1 MAINFNADPYYD
13 DFDETKNFHRILF
26 KPGVA
31 VQARELTQLQT
42 SIQNQIKRFGDNIFK
57 EGTIVHGGERAYD
70 RNYEAVKLQASYND
84 GTTTYN
90 ANTELTGLIGDE
102 IYGITSGVRALVVNV
117 VASNTAGDPPTI
129 YVKYTNSGTNKQ
141 TYTFADNEVIINSF
155 NNKKFKSLVT
165 NATAIGTAYT
175 ITAGVA
181 YVKGYFVYFPRQ
193 TLILNKYEN
202 IDTAIVV
209 FNVNESIRT
218 FTQDSTLLDPAS
230 GSYNFAAPGADR
242 YYIELVIGKKE
253 WQPTTIVDDDVIEL
267 ARIQGSNI
275 IKENKNTEYAVLQD
289 TLARRTYDESGDYI
303 VRPFDIKVIEHLQS
317 PTQRL
322 GYYTA
327 ARGGT
332 GDKFVAQISAGKA
345 YVQGYE
351 VEGIK
356 TSIISADKARDTA
369 SVTNG
374 SVFIPFGN
382 SIDITNVFDTLTN
395 PEEFTRVDLYN
406 RYVATPGSI
415 AGAGTKIGTARVSNI
430 QYISGTVGSTASV
443 YRAYL
448 FDIQMESGFSFTKD
462 VKALYQDSG
471 AVKPLDFTA
480 DVAPTNTLLTG
491 TISVTSGASAV
502 TGVGTRFTSQLRVG
516 DYISFGAQIGRVNNI
531 TNDLALVLG
540 ANALTTVSGA
550 NFFIQSVSIN
560 DQELNT
566 SIFPMPAPNIET
578 IDPTGVNTSYSV
590 RRAEANVTLSGGQLQ
605 VIANSNETF
614 SSFSTDN
621 YQAWNNTT
629 GAAID
634 IAGKLAFT
642 GINTIV
648 TLDLSSVGYTNET
661 ITFINTRQL
670 TSTAAD
676 KKTKTL
682 VANAT
687 LDKVTAGTAAV
698 SNISLEK
705 ADGYRLVSVVMDA
718 GSFATPAGTYT
729 VDITSRYTFDNGQRL
744 SHYAPASISLKSG
757 AALPTAPI
765 RITFDYFNH
774 SFDGTFFTVD
784 SYTALDYKD
793 IPTVTISGQTFVL
806 RDCVDFRPRMNDA
819 GTGFSGT
826 GGRISY
832 FPDFENDLITSYE
845 YYLPRI
851 DKLVLSRDG
860 ELTFIKGQSSL
871 KPKEPEAPTGT
882 MTLYIFKQKPYVF
895 DLKDDIEIVIVDN
908 RRYTMRGISK
918 LEERIKNVEYYTSL
932 NLLEQNAQNYQI
944 KDQDGLD
951 RFKNGFVV
959 DSFSGHGIGDVFN
972 NDYSVSIDFDK
983 EELRPM
989 AKTNMM
995 RLEEVNTS
1003 KVSRL
1008 ANGYVKVGDMITLP
1022 YKLQRF
1028 ISNNYN
1034 STTTELNPF
1043 KMISFAGKAYGIQQ
1057 DYWFEENILPDLYT
1071 NENGNYDSLK
1081 STAVAKG
1088 TYGTVWG
1095 GWEELY
1101 LGKAADGLT
1110 ESTLKYRAGKKYEV
1124 KEYTTN
1130 KTKTYVKSSAVI
1142 PKMRDINIDFHV
1154 VGLKPNTR
1162 IFVFFDNIN
1171 VTNDTHTLAQGAT
1184 QYNNDFSRFSDIMFA
1199 GQNVFSK
1206 DVLATDES
1214 GEVHLRFQYKS
1225 SKYDLNTGTYTI
1237 RVSDSADNNP
1247 DLESTGAS
1255 MTFTSSGELRNIVTE
1270 HVATRNARLIDSVVK
1285 EEDRI
1290 TNKVIQ
1296 KEITVIPVAVTGGNR
1311 SGAVVDAVTVVDE
1324 GTFICTGGKV
1334 LGPGG
1339 FCICPNGTL
1348 LDSSSGLCE
1357 DARTVDP
1364 AWIPSG
1370 TFIRSFCSGFDLYYV
1385 RANGIGGEL
1394 SPALIRENDVADC
1407 GYVAEAI
1414 SFPAAGTDL
1423 GFTFCRDFHS
1433 YHAYT
1438 DGKGGTYTAIYEQ
1451 QSVADCNFE
1460 VPINPDGCPNDGTF
1474 IESFCIDNDE
1484 VFYYADGSC
1493 GVTFTTSVG
1502 ACAPEVPY
1510 DNIITIRVG
1519 GTENDINNNAV
1530 IDVGEVDTVSIN
1542 DIVDPVGVID
1552 AIAGWVF
1559 GITLSEAQKAWV
1571 AAEAA
1576 AQNITA
1582 ATFSAATVSSEN
1594 ILADGRIDVID
1605 LSGNLI
1611 IPASYN
1617 AEAESVANFI
1627 AQMITEGAASNVSD
1641 SSAVTAINN
1650 SGGVGSAAA
1659 QTYITALAIQAT
1671 TAIANS
1677 GTTSADIWWKEVAD
1691 VSKSNG
1697 AV

>member
-1 MAINFNADPYYD
+1 
-13 DFDETKNFHRILF
+13 
-26 KPGVA
+26 
-31 VQARELTQLQT
+31 
-42 SIQNQIKRFGDNIFK
+42 
-57 EGTIVHGGERAYD
+57 
-70 RNYEAVKLQASYND
+70 
-84 GTTTYN
+84 
-90 ANTELTGLIGDE
+90 
-102 IYGITSGVRALVVNV
+102 
-117 VASNTAGDPPTI
+117 
-129 YVKYTNSGTNKQ
+129 
-141 TYTFADNEVIINSF
+141 
-155 NNKKFKSLVT
+155 
-165 NATAIGTAYT
+165 
-175 ITAGVA
+175 
-181 YVKGYFVYFPRQ
+181 
-193 TLILNKYEN
+193 
-202 IDTAIVV
+202 
-209 FNVNESIRT
+209 
-218 FTQDSTLLDPAS
+218 
-230 GSYNFAAPGADR
+230 
-242 YYIELVIGKKE
+242 
-253 WQPTTIVDDDVIEL
+253 
-267 ARIQGSNI
+267 
-275 IKENKNTEYAVLQD
+275 
-289 TLARRTYDESGDYI
+289 
-303 VRPFDIKVIEHLQS
+303 
-317 PTQRL
+317 
-322 GYYTA
+322 
-327 ARGGT
+327 
-332 GDKFVAQISAGKA
+332 
-345 YVQGYE
+345 
-351 VEGIK
+351 
-356 TSIISADKARDTA
+356 
-369 SVTNG
+369 
-374 SVFIPFGN
+374 
-382 SIDITNVFDTLTN
+382 
-395 PEEFTRVDLYN
+395 
-406 RYVATPGSI
+406 
-415 AGAGTKIGTARVSNI
+415 
-430 QYISGTVGSTASV
+430 
-443 YRAYL
+443 
-448 FDIQMESGFSFTKD
+448 
-462 VKALYQDSG
+462 
-471 AVKPLDFTA
+471 
-480 DVAPTNTLLTG
+480 
-491 TISVTSGASAV
+491 
-502 TGVGTRFTSQLRVG
+502 
-516 DYISFGAQIGRVNNI
+516 
-531 TNDLALVLG
+531 
-540 ANALTTVSGA
+540 
-550 NFFIQSVSIN
+550 
-560 DQELNT
+560 
-566 SIFPMPAPNIET
+566 
-578 IDPTGVNTSYSV
+578 
-590 RRAEANVTLSGGQLQ
+590 
-605 VIANSNETF
+605 
-614 SSFSTDN
+614 
-621 YQAWNNTT
+621 
-629 GAAID
+629 
-634 IAGKLAFT
+634 
-642 GINTIV
+642 
-648 TLDLSSVGYTNET
+648 
-661 ITFINTRQL
+661 
-670 TSTAAD
+670 
-676 KKTKTL
+676 
-682 VANAT
+682 
-687 LDKVTAGTAAV
+687 
-698 SNISLEK
+698 
-705 ADGYRLVSVVMDA
+705 
-718 GSFATPAGTYT
+718 
-729 VDITSRYTFDNGQRL
+729 
-744 SHYAPASISLKSG
+744 
-757 AALPTAPI
+757 
-765 RITFDYFNH
+765 
-774 SFDGTFFTVD
+774 
-784 SYTALDYKD
+784 
-793 IPTVTISGQTFVL
+793 
-806 RDCVDFRPRMNDA
+806 
-819 GTGFSGT
+819 
-826 GGRISY
+826 
-832 FPDFENDLITSYE
+832 
-845 YYLPRI
+845 
-851 DKLVLSRDG
+851 
-860 ELTFIKGQSSL
+860 
-871 KPKEPEAPTGT
+871 
-882 MTLYIFKQKPYVF
+882 
-895 DLKDDIEIVIVDN
+895 
-908 RRYTMRGISK
+908 
-918 LEERIKNVEYYTSL
+918 
-932 NLLEQNAQNYQI
+932 
-944 KDQDGLD
+944 
-951 RFKNGFVV
+951 
-959 DSFSGHGIGDVFN
+959 
-972 NDYSVSIDFDK
+972 
-983 EELRPM
+983 
-989 AKTNMM
+989 
-995 RLEEVNTS
+995 
-1003 KVSRL
+1003 
-1008 ANGYVKVGDMITLP
+1008 
-1022 YKLQRF
+1022 
-1028 ISNNYN
+1028 
-1034 STTTELNPF
+1034 
-1043 KMISFAGKAYGIQQ
+1043 MISFAGKAYGIQQ

-1348 LDSSSGLCE
+1348 LDTSSGLCE

>member
-1 MAINFNADPYYD
+1 MTINFNADPYYD

-57 EGTIVHGGERAYD
+57 EGTIVYGGERAYD

-84 GTTTYN
+84 GTTTYI
-90 ANTELTGLIGDE
+90 ANTELAGLIGDE
-102 IYGITSGVRALVVNV
+102 IYGTTSGVRALVVNV
-117 VASNTAGDPPTI
+117 VASTTGGDPPTI
-129 YVKYTNSGTNKQ
+129 YVKYTNSGTDKQ
-141 TYTFADNEVIINSF
+141 TYTFADNEVIVNSF
-155 NNKKFKSLVT
+155 NNKKYKSLVT
-165 NATAIGTAYT
+165 NATAIGTSYT
-175 ITAGVA
+175 ITSGVA
-181 YVKGYFVYFPRQ
+181 YVKGYFVYFPLQ
-193 TLILNKYEN
+193 TLILNKYLN

-209 FNVNESIRT
+209 FNVNESIKT

-356 TSIISADKARDTA
+356 TSVIAADKARDTA
-369 SVTNG
+369 AITNG

-382 SIDITNVFDTLTN
+382 SIDISNVFDTLTN
-395 PEEFTRVDLYN
+395 PEEFTQVDLYN

-415 AGAGTKIGTARVSNI
+415 AGAGTKVGTARVSNI
-430 QYISGTVGSTASV
+430 QYISGTVGASAAV

-491 TISVTSGASAV
+491 TISATSGATAV

-516 DYISFGAQIGRVNNI
+516 DYISFGAQIGRVNSI

-540 ANALTTVSGA
+540 ANASATVSGA

-566 SIFPMPAPNIET
+566 SIFPMPASNIET

-590 RRAEANVTLSGGQLQ
+590 RRAEANVNLSAGQYQ
-605 VIANSNETF
+605 VVASSNETF

-621 YQAWNNTT
+621 YQAWDNTT
-629 GAAID
+629 GDAID
-634 IAGKLAFT
+634 IAGKLTFT

-698 SNISLEK
+698 SNISLAK
-705 ADGYRLVSVVMDA
+705 ADGYRLVSVMTDA
-718 GSFATPAGTYT
+718 GSFASPAGTYT
-729 VDITSRYTFDNGQRL
+729 IDITSRYTFDNGQRL

-757 AALPTAPI
+757 ASLPTAPI

-774 SFDGTFFTVD
+774 SVDGTFFTVD
-784 SYTALDYKD
+784 SYTGLDYKD
-793 IPTVTISGQTFVL
+793 IPTVTISGKAFVL

-819 GTGFSGT
+819 GTGFAGT

-860 ELTFIKGQSSL
+860 DLTFIKGQSSL
-871 KPKEPEAPTGT
+871 KPKEPETPAGT
-882 MTLYIFKQKPYVF
+882 MALYVFKQKPYVF
-895 DLKDDIEIVIVDN
+895 DLKSDIEIVVIDN

-1008 ANGYVKVGDMITLP
+1008 ASGYVKVGDIITLP

-1043 KMISFAGKAYGIQQ
+1043 KMVSYAGKAYGIQQ
-1057 DYWFEENILPDLYT
+1057 DFWFEEKILPDLYT

-1081 STAVAKG
+1081 ATAVAKG

-1095 GWEELY
+1095 GWADVY
-1101 LGKAADGLT
+1101 LGKSADGLS

-1124 KEYTTN
+1124 EEYTTN
-1130 KTKTYVKSSAVI
+1130 NTKTYVKSSAVI
-1142 PKMRDINIDFHV
+1142 PKMRDINIDFHA

-1162 IFVFFDNIN
+1162 IFVFFGNIN
-1171 VTNDTHTLAQGAT
+1171 VTNDTHTLAQGST
-1184 QYNNDFSRFSDIMFA
+1184 QYNSDFTQFSDLLFA

-1214 GEVHLRFQYKS
+1214 GEAHLRFQYKS
-1225 SKYDLNTGTYTI
+1225 SKYDLNTGTYII
-1237 RVSDSADNNP
+1237 RVSDSAENSLDF
-1247 DLESTGAS
+1247 ESTGAS

-1270 HVATRNARLIDSVVK
+1270 HVATRNARLIDSIVK

-1290 TNKVIQ
+1290 TNKVI
-1296 KEITVIPVAVTGGNR
+1296 KAVPKAEAGGSR
-1311 SGAVVDAVTVVDE
+1311 SGAKIDAVTVTDL
-1324 GTFICTGGKV
+1324 GTFTCTGGKV

-1348 LDSSSGLCE
+1348 LDPSSGLCE

-1364 AWIPSG
+1364 NWIPSG

-1385 RANGIGGEL
+1385 RANGVGGEL
-1394 SPALIRENDVADC
+1394 SPALIREDDVADC
-1407 GYVAEAI
+1407 GYVAGAT

-1438 DGKGGTYTAIYEQ
+1438 DGKGGSYTALYEQ
-1451 QSVADCNFE
+1451 QSVADCNYE
-1460 VPINPDGCPNDGTF
+1460 TAISPAGCPNNGTY
-1474 IESFCIDNDE
+1474 IESFCTGNDE
-1484 VFYYADGSC
+1484 VFYYADGAC
-1493 GVTFTTSVG
+1493 GVTVTTSVG
-1502 ACAPEVPY
+1502 ACAPEVAY
-1510 DNIITIRVG
+1510 DNIITIRVA
-1519 GTENDINNNAV
+1519 GTETDNNKNSV

-1552 AIAGWVF
+1552 AVAAYVF
-1559 GITLSEAQKAWV
+1559 GVTLTNAQKEWV

-1582 ATFSAATVSSEN
+1582 TTFSTATVSSEN
-1594 ILADGRIDVID
+1594 ILANGSINVID
-1605 LSGNLI
+1605 GSGNLI

-1617 AEAESVANFI
+1617 SAAEKVANFI

-1641 SSAVTAINN
+1641 SSIVTAINN
-1650 SGGVGSAAA
+1650 EGGVGSAEA
-1659 QTYITALAIQAT
+1659 QKLITALAIQAT

-1677 GTTSADIWWKEVAD
+1677 GSLSTDIWWKEVAD

>member
-57 EGTIVHGGERAYD
+57 DGTIVYGGERAYD

-90 ANTELTGLIGDE
+90 ANTELAGLIGDE
-102 IYGITSGVRALVVNV
+102 IYGTTSGVRALVVNV

-129 YVKYTNSGTNKQ
+129 YVKYTNSGTDKQ
-141 TYTFADNEVIINSF
+141 TYTFADNEVIVNSF
-155 NNKKFKSLVT
+155 NNKKYKSLVT

-175 ITAGVA
+175 ITSGVA
-181 YVKGYFVYFPRQ
+181 YVKGYFVYFPLQ

-209 FNVNESIRT
+209 FNVNESIKT

-253 WQPTTIVDDDVIEL
+253 WQPTTIVDDNVIEL

-303 VRPFDIKVIEHLQS
+303 VRPFDIKVIEHLQN

-327 ARGGT
+327 ARGGSA
-332 GDKFVAQISAGKA
+332 DKFVAQISAGKA

-356 TSIISADKARDTA
+356 TSIIPADKARDTA
-369 SVTNG
+369 AVTNG

-382 SIDITNVFDTLTN
+382 SIDISNVFDSLTN

-406 RYVATPGSI
+406 RYVVTPGSTT
-415 AGAGTKIGTARVSNI
+415 GAGTKIGTARVSNI

-480 DVAPTNTLLTG
+480 DVVPTNTLLTG
-491 TISVTSGASAV
+491 TISVSSGATAV

-516 DYISFGAQIGRVNNI
+516 DYISFGAQIGRVNSI

-540 ANALTTVSGA
+540 ANASAAVSGA

-560 DQELNT
+560 DQELNA
-566 SIFPMPAPNIET
+566 SIFPMPASNIKT

-590 RRAEANVTLSGGQLQ
+590 RRAEANVSLSGGQLQ
-605 VIANSNETF
+605 VVANSNETF
-614 SSFSTDN
+614 SSFSNDN
-621 YQAWNNTT
+621 YQAWDNTT
-629 GAAID
+629 GDAID
-634 IAGKLAFT
+634 IAGKLTFT
-642 GINTIV
+642 GVNTIV

-682 VANAT
+682 VAGAT
-687 LDKVTAGTAAV
+687 LDKVTALTAAV

-705 ADGYRLVSVVMDA
+705 ADGYRLVSVMMDT
-718 GSFATPAGTYT
+718 GSFATPSGTYG

-744 SHYAPASISLKSG
+744 SHYAPASISLKSS

-819 GTGFSGT
+819 GTGFAGT

-860 ELTFIKGQSSL
+860 ELTVIKGQSSL
-871 KPKEPEAPTGT
+871 KPKEPETPTGT
-882 MTLYIFKQKPYVF
+882 MPLYIFKQKPYVF
-895 DLKDDIEIVIVDN
+895 NLKDDIEIVIVDN

-959 DSFSGHGIGDVFN
+959 DSFSGHGIGDVYN

-1008 ANGYVKVGDMITLP
+1008 ASGYVKVGDIITLP

-1043 KMISFAGKAYGIQQ
+1043 KMVSYAGKAYGVQQ
-1057 DYWFEENILPDLYT
+1057 DFWFEENILPDLYT

-1095 GWEELY
+1095 SWQDMY

-1110 ESTLKYRAGKKYEV
+1110 ESTLKYRAGTKYEV
-1124 KEYTTN
+1124 EEYTTN
-1130 KTKTYVKSSAVI
+1130 KTKTYVKSSSVI

-1162 IFVFFDNIN
+1162 IFVFFGNMN
-1171 VTNDTHTLAQGAT
+1171 VTNDTYTLAQGAT
-1184 QYNNDFSRFSDIMFA
+1184 QYNNDFTQFSDLLFA
-1199 GQNVFSK
+1199 GRNVFSK

-1214 GEVHLRFQYKS
+1214 GEAHLRFQYKS
-1225 SKYDLNTGTYTI
+1225 SKYDLNTGTYII
-1237 RVSDSADNNP
+1237 RVSDSADNNL
-1247 DLESTGAS
+1247 DFESTGAS

-1270 HVATRNARLIDSVVK
+1270 HVATRNARLIDSIVK

-1290 TNKVIQ
+1290 TNKVI
-1296 KEITVIPVAVTGGNR
+1296 TAVPPAQPGGSR
-1311 SGAVVDAVTVVDE
+1311 SGAETDAVTVKDL
-1324 GTFICTGGKV
+1324 GTFTCTGGKV

-1339 FCICPNGTL
+1339 FCICPNGKL
-1348 LDSSSGLCE
+1348 LDPSSGLCE

-1385 RANGIGGEL
+1385 RANGVGGEL
-1394 SPALIRENDVADC
+1394 SPALIREDDVADC
-1407 GYVAEAI
+1407 GYVAAAT

-1438 DGKGGTYTAIYEQ
+1438 DGRGGSYSALYEQ
-1451 QSVADCNFE
+1451 QSVADCNYT
-1460 VPINPDGCPNDGTF
+1460 PAISPAGCTNNGTF
-1474 IESFCIDNDE
+1474 IESFCVGNDE
-1484 VFYYADGSC
+1484 VFYHADGAC
-1493 GVTFTTSVG
+1493 GVTVTTSVG
-1502 ACAPEVPY
+1502 KCAPEVAY
-1510 DNIITIRVG
+1510 DNIITIRVA
-1519 GTENDINNNAV
+1519 GTETDKNNNKK

-1552 AIAGWVF
+1552 AVAGYVF
-1559 GITLSEAQKAWV
+1559 GVTLTQAQKAWV
-1571 AAEAA
+1571 NAEAA

-1582 ATFSAATVSSEN
+1582 ATFSTATVSNEN
-1594 ILADGRIDVID
+1594 IGADGSIDVID
-1605 LSGNLI
+1605 SSGNLI

-1617 AEAESVANFI
+1617 AAAEKVANFI
-1627 AQMITEGAASNVSD
+1627 AQMITEGVASNASD
-1641 SSAVTAINN
+1641 SRAVTAINN
-1650 SGGVGSAAA
+1650 AGGVGSATG

-1677 GTTSADIWWKEVAD
+1677 GTTSTDIWWKEVAD